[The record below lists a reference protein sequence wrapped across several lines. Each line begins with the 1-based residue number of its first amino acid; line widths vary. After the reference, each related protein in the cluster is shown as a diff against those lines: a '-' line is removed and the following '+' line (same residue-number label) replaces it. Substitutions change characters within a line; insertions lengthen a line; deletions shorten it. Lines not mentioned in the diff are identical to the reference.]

1 MQDKIHQP
9 LLDPYMMGDLPLR
22 NRVVMAPLTR
32 TRAANP
38 GHVPTEVMREYYQ
51 QRASAGLIISEGV
64 WVSENGQG
72 WHGAPGIYNAE
83 QGAAWKSITDA
94 VHASGGRTPSFGIKV
109 RCRTRSFS
117 LTVGFLSRPQRSI
130 RSSSYT
136 FLAERL

>member
-38 GHVPTEVMREYYQ
+38 GHVPTELMLEYYQ

-72 WHGAPGIYNAE
+72 WHGAPGLYRGRRR
-83 QGAAWKSITDA
+83 QGARAGR
-94 VHASGGRTPSFGIKV
+94 ASALGIGGA
-109 RCRTRSFS
+109 
-117 LTVGFLSRPQRSI
+117 RPVC
-130 RSSSYT
+130 
-136 FLAERL
+136 